1 MVLAEQSPSWQDG
14 TAEGG
19 NGVATGRDAGQQ
31 EQEAGWLMGTV
42 CPGFRPVYSVCP
54 MGPQM
59 RPNPTGTNLTRQ
71 GPADFRT
78 AQNAAGT
85 SQPACSLLSCNID
98 DSLAGF
104 SATLSIMPGTDVTI
118 SWKPHCFTNIFP

>member
-1 MVLAEQSPSWQDG
+1 MLGERSLFLAMVLVEQSPSWQDG
-14 TAEGG
+14 TAEGR

-71 GPADFRT
+71 GPADVRT
-78 AQNAAGT
+78 AQNTAGT
-85 SQPACSLLSCNID
+85 AQPASLSSLVILMILWLLLVPLCQSC
-98 DSLAGF
+98 LGQ
-104 SATLSIMPGTDVTI
+104 M
-118 SWKPHCFTNIFP
+118 